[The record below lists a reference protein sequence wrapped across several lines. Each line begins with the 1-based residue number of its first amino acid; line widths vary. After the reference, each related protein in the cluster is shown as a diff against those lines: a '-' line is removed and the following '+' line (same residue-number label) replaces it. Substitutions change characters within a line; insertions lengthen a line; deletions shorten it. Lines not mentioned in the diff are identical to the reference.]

1 MNERCKEVIKQL
13 KMENKI
19 LYAENK
25 KLKKPISYNS
35 VDDEIEELWLEFRRL
50 KHSRIEESERY
61 KKKILIAYCLAMLS
75 WSVNVLYFYSLIF
88 Y

>member
-61 KKKILIAYCLAMLS
+61 KKNMFIAYCLAMLS
-75 WSVNVLYFYSLIF
+75 CGLLMFCIF
-88 Y
+88 LV

>member
-25 KLKKPISYNS
+25 KLKKPISYSS

-50 KHSRIEESERY
+50 KKYRIEESERY
-61 KKKILIAYCLAMLS
+61 KKKMLIAYCLAMLS
-75 WSVNVLYFYSLIF
+75 WGLLMFYIF
-88 Y
+88 IV